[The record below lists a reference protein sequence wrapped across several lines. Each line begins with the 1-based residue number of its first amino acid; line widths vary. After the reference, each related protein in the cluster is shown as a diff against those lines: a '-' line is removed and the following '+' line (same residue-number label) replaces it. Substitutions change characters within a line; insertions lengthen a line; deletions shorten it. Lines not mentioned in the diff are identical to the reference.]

1 MARVEYMRELLSGP
15 LDPEKMK
22 QMAAAGWQLV
32 ALEWTRQMAGEP
44 PEPETRE
51 DAPYGLRVAPDC
63 LDLEEEP
70 VEKQA
75 LVLMMDL
82 LIMDNPFSKV
92 ADELNEKGYRTR
104 RGARWS
110 AVSVFQM
117 LPRLIEVAPQVF
129 SSKQWG
135 ERRQHFTSP
144 AL

>member
-1 MARVEYMRELLSGP
+1 MARVERMRELLSGP
-15 LDPEKMK
+15 LDPDKIK
-22 QMAAAGWQLV
+22 QTAAAGWQLV
-32 ALEWTRQMAGEP
+32 ALEWKREIGES
-44 PEPETRE
+44 PEPEARE
-51 DAPYGLRVAPDC
+51 DTPYGLRVAPDC
-63 LDLEEEP
+63 LELEEEP

-92 ADELNEKGYRTR
+92 AEELNEKGYRTR
-104 RGARWS
+104 RGALWS

-135 ERRQHFTSP
+135 ERRQHLTSP
-144 AL
+144 AT